1 MDLTKVPDAELR
13 QMQRLGSTD
22 ANHERRRRAL
32 NPDYRATALAK
43 ADSHPIRR
51 AIMAHMRHLDR
62 PVTPR
67 ELAIDFG
74 RSLGVIAY
82 HVRMLREYG
91 LVSLDHTEPRRGAI
105 QHFYA
110 LSASAENERCPA
122 SAVANERQRIV
133 ERLLHAANLV
143 DPDEL
148 SLTAVTLEKMAMVL
162 VAEGG
167 QS

>member
-110 LSASAENERCPA
+110 LSASAESERCPTCGA
-122 SAVANERQRIV
+122 
-133 ERLLHAANLV
+133 LV
-143 DPDEL
+143 VRP
-148 SLTAVTLEKMAMVL
+148 
-162 VAEGG
+162 
-167 QS
+167 